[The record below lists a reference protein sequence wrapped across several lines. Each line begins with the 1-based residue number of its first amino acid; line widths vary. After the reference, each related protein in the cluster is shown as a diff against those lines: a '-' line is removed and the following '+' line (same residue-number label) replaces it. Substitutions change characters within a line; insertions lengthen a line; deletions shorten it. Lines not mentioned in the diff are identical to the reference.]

1 VATTHDPIIDNG
13 LAQAPTLQ
21 AVHTLTRLCIVPR
34 ITYALRA
41 TPPALT
47 REAARVF
54 DDAVEAAMLHLIGTD
69 VAHAQLTG
77 DVPLMQRRLHLPLK
91 LGGAGVFRT
100 AAAAEA
106 AYIGSL
112 ALAGPRMSR
121 LVSVPH
127 GALLQHGELPPGAP
141 QGAVPPST
149 APLVVG
155 FDAALESLR
164 SKDPAVAEEL
174 QCISARTLFGGE
186 ADAVLNLQHKLM
198 QHVMLREQRDIH
210 RELLGN
216 GTLPERQRAA
226 AFVACGNGGGAWA
239 GVLPQLT
246 NPRHPCS
253 LPDQT
258 FAVAMALR
266 LGAPLFREPHL
277 CGAGCGKEMDA
288 YGHHLFRCTKLR
300 AVNTRHA
307 AVNAAL
313 IRVMSDAAKA
323 GSGALPKKEA
333 LASAHFPQK
342 PTDVDSEGRLRL
354 RRADIIL
361 VNPTAPLAPP
371 ILVDVQVSHPDP
383 AKIPGAQDLSK
394 PAAVTDAIETRKIKW
409 WTDRLDIDPKLIV
422 PAAFT
427 TYGAVGRRLQALL
440 KQLANEQRDK
450 SNTSYASS
458 YSAIVRAAFERVSV
472 GLQVGNAHCFA
483 QYLGKTGRKFD
494 FPPRVLAKAGA
505 PAAAAVA
512 AGGGGG
518 GAGA

>member
-1 VATTHDPIIDNG
+1 
-13 LAQAPTLQ
+13 
-21 AVHTLTRLCIVPR
+21 
-34 ITYALRA
+34 
-41 TPPALT
+41 
-47 REAARVF
+47 
-54 DDAVEAAMLHLIGTD
+54 
-69 VAHAQLTG
+69 
-77 DVPLMQRRLHLPLK
+77 
-91 LGGAGVFRT
+91 
-100 AAAAEA
+100 
-106 AYIGSL
+106 
-112 ALAGPRMSR
+112 MSR

-307 AVNAAL
+307 AVNTAL

-333 LASAHFPQK
+333 LASAHFSQK
-342 PTDVDSEGRLRL
+342 PTDVDSEGRFRL

-371 ILVDVQVSHPDP
+371 ILVEIQVSHPDP
-383 AKIPGAQDLSK
+383 AKIPAAQDLSK
-394 PAAVTDAIETRKIKW
+394 PATVTDAIEARKIKW
-409 WTDRLDIDPKLIV
+409 RTDRLDIDPKLIV

-427 TYGAVGRRLQALL
+427 TYGAVGRRLQACSSSSPTNRGIRATHPTQALTRL
-440 KQLANEQRDK
+440 SCGRPSSASPWGCRSATPTASPSTLARPD
-450 SNTSYASS
+450 ASS
-458 YSAIVRAAFERVSV
+458 TSRHGCWPRRGHRRLQQPLLEAAVE
-472 GLQVGNAHCFA
+472 
-483 QYLGKTGRKFD
+483 
-494 FPPRVLAKAGA
+494 A
-505 PAAAAVA
+505 PARRRRRRTSDPAVPSDPNCDAAL
-512 AGGGGG
+512 GRR
-518 GAGA
+518 